1 MTGAGAGAARV
12 GPNAIIQMAA
22 AIRAALGEAAAR
34 RAFAAAG
41 LAPWLDTPPQQM
53 VDEGA
58 AAALHRA
65 VAQGFAPE
73 TARSLAGEAG
83 RLTAEYLL
91 AHRIPRVAQWLLR
104 RLPAPLAA
112 RLLLQAIARN
122 AWTFAGSGRFSA
134 RPGRPCVI
142 EIAQNP
148 LSTPGDPW
156 HRAVIE
162 HLFRALV
169 SPRARARVTACCA
182 DGARACRI
190 EIDLRPR
197 D

>member
-1 MTGAGAGAARV
+1 MTAGARV
-12 GPNAIIQMAA
+12 GPNAITQMAA
-22 AIRAALGEAAAR
+22 AIRAARGESAAR
-34 RAFAAAG
+34 QTFAAAG
-41 LAPWLDTPPQQM
+41 LAPWLDTPPAQM

-65 VAQGFAPE
+65 VARGFAPA
-73 TARSLAGEAG
+73 TARALADTAG
-83 RLTAEYLL
+83 RLTADYLL
-91 AHRIPRVAQWLLR
+91 AHRIPRPAQWVLR

-112 RLLLQAIARN
+112 RLLLRAIARN

-134 RPGRPCVI
+134 RPGAPCVI

-169 SPRARARVTACCA
+169 TPRARARVTACCA
-182 DGARACRI
+182 EGARACRI
-190 EIDLRPR
+190 EIDLRPQT
-197 D
+197 